1 MNLLYWAN
9 LSPVYL
15 RLMKIINYI
24 FSTFFLTILF
34 ILPVSAQTSEMGQ
47 EHMHGHDHEYNQKI
61 TFPDIPGYHTLKTD
75 FHMHTV
81 FSDGS
86 VWPDIRVKE
95 ALREGLDVVA
105 FTEHLEYQPHEEDI
119 PHPDRNRSYEVA
131 QKSADDT
138 DLIVVNGSEITRDMP
153 PGHSNA
159 VFVKDAN
166 KLLADDAMQA
176 FEEANKQDAFVF
188 WNHPQWTA
196 QRKDGIARLSDMHRD
211 LIEKGF
217 LHGIE
222 VVNVQS
228 YSEEALQIALD
239 HNLTIMGT
247 SDIHG
252 LTGWEYNI
260 PHGGHRSITLV
271 FAEEEN
277 KQSIKEALKERR
289 TVVWFKNTFIGRSE
303 YLVPLLNESIQFEAV
318 GYQGD
323 TTVLEGEIQNP
334 THSEFILENESPYTF
349 HEDADVITLQ
359 PNSTKTLLVKT
370 KNKESTIS
378 LPFEVMNA
386 IYAPGK
392 HPTIEVELETGSN

>member
-1 MNLLYWAN
+1 MT
-9 LSPVYL
+9 
-15 RLMKIINYI
+15 KIK
-24 FSTFFLTILF
+24 FLFCTF
-34 ILPVSAQTSEMGQ
+34 ILIVITGLSAFAQTNNATQKHG
-47 EHMHGHDHEYNQKI
+47 HTHGHDHEHNQKI
-61 TFPDIPGYHTLKTD
+61 SFPDIPGYHTLKTD

-86 VWPDIRVKE
+86 VWPDIRIQE

-119 PHPDRNRSYEVA
+119 PHPDRNRSYELG
-131 QKSADDT
+131 QKSAEDT
-138 DLIVVNGSEITRDMP
+138 DLMVVNGSEITRDMP

-159 VFVKDAN
+159 VFVEDAN
-166 KLLADDAMQA
+166 KLLVDDAMQA
-176 FEEANKQDAFVF
+176 FEEANRQNAFVF
-188 WNHPQWTA
+188 WNHPHWTA
-196 QRKDGIARLSDMHRD
+196 QRKDGIARLTDMHRE
-211 LIEKGF
+211 LIEKGL

-228 YSEEALQIALD
+228 YSEEALRIALD

-252 LTGWEYNI
+252 LTDWEYGI

-271 FAEEEN
+271 FAEEES
-277 KQSIKEALKERR
+277 KKSVRDALKQGR
-289 TVVWFKNTFIGRSE
+289 TVVWFKNTFIGQSE
-303 YLVPLLNESIQFEAV
+303 YLVPLLKESIQFKAK

-323 TTVLEGEIQNP
+323 TNLLEIEISNP
-334 THSEFILENESPYTF
+334 THSKFILKNESSYSF
-349 HEDADVITLQ
+349 QEDSDIITLS
-359 PNSTKTLLVKT
+359 PNSTQTLLVRTVDRKT
-370 KNKESTIS
+370 TVL

-392 HPTIEVELETGSN
+392 HPTIEVEVHSGI

>member
-1 MNLLYWAN
+1 MDKVIKVFSILI
-9 LSPVYL
+9 LSA
-15 RLMKIINYI
+15 
-24 FSTFFLTILF
+24 LF
-34 ILPVSAQTSEMGQ
+34 ALPVFGQTDGHS
-47 EHMHGHDHEYNQKI
+47 HTHGHDHEHDQKI

-131 QKSADDT
+131 MNSAENT
-138 DLIVVNGSEITRDMP
+138 GLTVVNGSEITRDMP

-166 KLLADDAMQA
+166 KLLVDDAMES
-176 FEEANKQDAFVF
+176 FEEANRQGAFVF
-188 WNHPQWTA
+188 WNHPHWTA
-196 QRKDGIARLSDMHRD
+196 QRKDGIARLSDMHRQ
-211 LIEKGF
+211 LISKGL

-222 VVNVQS
+222 VVNVQT

-239 HNLTIMGT
+239 HDLTIMGT

-252 LTGWEYNI
+252 LTDWEYDI

-271 FAEEEN
+271 FAESET
-277 KQSIKEALKERR
+277 KQSIKEALVEGR
-289 TVVWFKNTFIGRSE
+289 TVVWFKDTFIGHSE
-303 YLVPLLNESIQFEAV
+303 YLVPLLEESIRFQSA
-318 GYQGD
+318 GYRGD
-323 TTVLEGEIQNP
+323 TSVLEVVIKNP
-334 THSEFILENESPYTF
+334 THSEFILKNESPYSF
-349 HEDADVITLQ
+349 HEDANLFTLE

-370 KNKESTIS
+370 EEKRNNVT
-378 LPFEVMNA
+378 LPFTVMNA
-386 IYAPGK
+386 IYAPEA
-392 HPTIEVELETGSN
+392 HPTIEVNLKPGVN